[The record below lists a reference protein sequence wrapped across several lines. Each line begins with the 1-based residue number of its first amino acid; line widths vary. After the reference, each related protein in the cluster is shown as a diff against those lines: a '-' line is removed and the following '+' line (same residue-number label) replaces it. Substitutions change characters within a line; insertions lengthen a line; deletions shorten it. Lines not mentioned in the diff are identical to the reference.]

1 MSSSLSQSPF
11 LSRSIWL
18 VSAVLVARLIYA
30 WFVPVNPAGDEA
42 YYWDWG
48 RQLDYGYY
56 SKPPFIAWL
65 YAFVDWIGQGSLFGI
80 RATAAVLGTTSVLLL
95 YFLTASLFD
104 PKTGWIAVILG
115 LIAPANSVLS
125 FFLTID
131 APLVFTWTTALWMLW
146 RNLSGKGGT
155 GTLIVLLFALG
166 IGHLSKQM
174 MMIFPVLT
182 VVYLALNGDT
192 RHHLKRPA
200 LLLTLLGSYLFLAP
214 PLIWNAQNDWITFQ
228 HTGHHFEV
236 EESDGS
242 MLMTRIGD
250 FFAFF
255 GSQFGVL
262 SPVTAFLVYSLC
274 IPGLFII
281 RKVAAPI
288 RFCLTFSAI
297 PLAGLLILA
306 MRQEL
311 QPNWPAVFYMTA
323 ISLTAGWYTGRV
335 TLFKFPLISWR
346 RLLPVTVSVG
356 LFLVLY
362 FYAGPMFFKAIGKPG
377 HKADPERRLMSHDLV
392 ADKVEMIRRE
402 QPHAD
407 ALFLAAIGHRDL
419 ISHLAFGLP
428 DQPRVYG
435 WHGQDK
441 ILSQYDL
448 WPNPEDD
455 GFAGKSGLIVHWGAT
470 AELPAKVAKAFTS
483 VKKLEEFTVPFG
495 YATERT
501 YTVFRGDNLKSWPEN
516 GSK

>member
-1 MSSSLSQSPF
+1 MSQTLTQSSF
-11 LSRSIWL
+11 LNRSIWL
-18 VSAVLVARLIYA
+18 IGAVLVFRLIYA
-30 WFVPVNPAGDEA
+30 WFIPVNPAGDEA

-65 YAFVDWIGQGSLFGI
+65 YAFVDWIGKGSLFGI
-80 RATAAVLGTTSVLLL
+80 RATAAVLGTASVLLL
-95 YFLTASLFD
+95 YFLTAALFD

-115 LIAPANSVLS
+115 LVAPANSVLS

-131 APLVFTWTTALWMLW
+131 APLVFTWSMSLWMLW
-146 RNLSGKGGT
+146 RYLSGKGGV

-174 MMIFPVLT
+174 MMIFPILA
-182 VVYLALNGDT
+182 VVYLALNKDT
-192 RHHLKRPA
+192 RHHLKRRA
-200 LLLTLLGSYLFLAP
+200 LLLTLFGSYLFLAP
-214 PLIWNAQNDWITFQ
+214 PLIWNAQNEWITFQ
-228 HTGHHFEV
+228 HTGHHFEAH
-236 EESDGS
+236 EGDGPQ
-242 MLMTRIGD
+242 LRERIIG
-250 FFAFF
+250 FLSFF

-281 RKVAAPI
+281 RKVTTPI
-288 RFCLTFSAI
+288 RYCLTFSAI
-297 PLAGLLILA
+297 PLAGLLLLA

-311 QPNWPAVFYMTA
+311 QPNWPAVFYVSA
-323 ISLTAGWYTGRV
+323 ISLTAGWYTGCV
-335 TLFKFPLISWR
+335 TLFKFPLASWR
-346 RLLPVTVSVG
+346 KLFPVTVSIG
-356 LFLVLY
+356 LFLILY
-362 FYAGPMFFKAIGKPG
+362 FYAGPAFFQAIGKPG

-392 ADKVEMIRRE
+392 VDEIEAIRRK
-402 QPHAD
+402 QPDAD
-407 ALFLAAIGHRDL
+407 ALFLAALGHRDL

-435 WHGQDK
+435 WHGLDK

-455 GFAGKSGLIVHWGAT
+455 GNLGKNGLIIQWGST
-470 AELPAKVAKAFTS
+470 ETLPPKVANAFTS
-483 VKKLEEFTVPFG
+483 VKKLEEFTVSFG
-495 YATERT
+495 YNAERT
-501 YTVFRGDNLKSWPEN
+501 YTVFRGENLKSWPEN

>member
-18 VSAVLVARLIYA
+18 IAAVLVFRLIYA
-30 WFVPVNPAGDEA
+30 WFIPVNPAGDEA

-95 YFLTASLFD
+95 YFLTAALFD
-104 PKTGWIAVILG
+104 PKTGWVAVILG
-115 LIAPANSVLS
+115 LVAPANSVLS

-131 APLVFTWTTALWMLW
+131 APLMFTWSMALWMLW
-146 RNLSGKGGT
+146 RYLSGKGGT

-182 VVYLALNGDT
+182 VVYLAMKGET

-200 LLLTLLGSYLFLAP
+200 LLLTLFGSYLFLAP
-214 PLIWNAQNDWITFQ
+214 PLIWNAQNEWITFQ
-228 HTGHHFEV
+228 HTGHHFE
-236 EESDGS
+236 SDGFQ
-242 MLMTRIGD
+242 LGTRIRE
-250 FFAFF
+250 FFSFF

-281 RKVAAPI
+281 RKVTSPI
-288 RFCLTFSAI
+288 RYCLTFSAI

-311 QPNWPAVFYMTA
+311 QPNWPAVFYVSA
-323 ISLTAGWYTGRV
+323 IALTAGWYTGAV
-335 TLFKFPLISWR
+335 TLFKFPPVAWR
-346 RLLPVTVSVG
+346 KLLPITVSIG
-356 LFLVLY
+356 LFLILY
-362 FYAGPMFFKAIGKPG
+362 FYAAPLFFKAIGKPG

-392 ADKVEMIRRE
+392 VDKVEAIRRA
-402 QPHAD
+402 QPDAD
-407 ALFLAAIGHRDL
+407 DLFLAALGHRDL

-435 WHGQDK
+435 WHGQDT

-455 GFAGKSGLIVHWGAT
+455 GNVGKNGLIVQWGSVA
-470 AELPAKVAKAFTS
+470 ALPPKVANAFTS

-495 YATERT
+495 YNAERT
-501 YTVFRGDNLKSWPEN
+501 YTVFRGEHLKSWPEN